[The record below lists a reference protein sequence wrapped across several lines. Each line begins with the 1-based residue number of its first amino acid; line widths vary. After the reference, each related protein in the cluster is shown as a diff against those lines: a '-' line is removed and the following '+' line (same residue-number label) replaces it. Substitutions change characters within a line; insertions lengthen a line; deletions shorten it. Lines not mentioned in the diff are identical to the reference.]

1 MELETAIRSRFSARK
16 FKPDPVPDSTL
27 QRILELAQCTPSW
40 CNCQPWQLVI
50 TRGPATDRFRE
61 AMYARARS
69 NARPN
74 PDFPYPTAYEGEYRD
89 RRKVCGVQLYQSLGI
104 GKDDRAA
111 AAEQA
116 LENFRLFG
124 APHVAIVTT
133 EEKLGVY
140 GALDCGL
147 YVQTFML
154 AARDSGVDTIA
165 QAALASLSGSD
176 PRPVPAAA
184 RAQGGLRDI
193 VRVCRLWPRH
203 PLVSD
208 RARACRQCRD
218 LRRRVDARAV
228 RVLRLPAGS
237 PAARRAGCR
246 RACSSPP
253 RSGCRCVI
261 SPSRRGSSRRRA

>member
-16 FKPDPVPDSTL
+16 FKPDPVPAHTL

-50 TRGPATDRFRE
+50 TRGAATDRFRE
-61 AMYARARS
+61 ALYAHARS
-69 NARPN
+69 GAQPN
-74 PDFPYPTAYEGEYRD
+74 PDFPYPLAYEGEYRD

-104 GKDDRAA
+104 GKDDRPA

-147 YVQTFML
+147 YVQSFML

-165 QAALASLSGSD
+165 QAALASFPDLIRELSG
-176 PRPVPAAA
+176 
-184 RAQGGLRDI
+184 LE
-193 VRVCRLWPRH
+193 
-203 PLVSD
+203 SD
-208 RARACRQCRD
+208 RKVVCGISFGYADESHPIHSYRTQRAP
-218 LRRRVDARAV
+218 VASAV
-228 RVLRLPAGS
+228 TFADR
-237 PAARRAGCR
+237 
-246 RACSSPP
+246 
-253 RSGCRCVI
+253 
-261 SPSRRGSSRRRA
+261 

>member
-1 MELETAIRSRFSARK
+1 MELETAIRTRFSARK
-16 FKPDPVPDSTL
+16 LKPEPVPEDTL

-50 TRGPATDRFRE
+50 TRGTATDRFRE
-61 AMYARARS
+61 AVSAHARS
-69 NARPN
+69 GARPN
-74 PDFPYPTAYEGEYRD
+74 PDFPYPAAYAGVYRD

-104 GKDDRAA
+104 GKDDRGA

-154 AARDSGVDTIA
+154 AARDCGVDTIA
-165 QAALASLSGSD
+165 QAALASYPDLI
-176 PRPVPAAA
+176 REFF
-184 RAQGGLRDI
+184 GLA
-193 VRVCRLWPRH
+193 
-203 PLVSD
+203 SD
-208 RARACRQCRD
+208 RKVVCGISFGYA
-218 LRRRVDARAV
+218 DARDRIHSYRTGRASTAEAV
-228 RVLRLPAGS
+228 RFFDH
-237 PAARRAGCR
+237 
-246 RACSSPP
+246 
-253 RSGCRCVI
+253 
-261 SPSRRGSSRRRA
+261 